1 MRSFKVIEKKA
12 AMTENQYTLALAIA
26 KRVRHIRSG
35 APTLSPIPN
44 PGENPVEA
52 AFEEFA
58 DSQIAFSVEGVDEGV
73 KDNDKKK

>member
-1 MRSFKVIEKKA
+1 MRKFMIIEKKA
-12 AMTENQYTLALAIA
+12 AMTENQYTLSRAIA

-35 APTLSPIPN
+35 APTLSLVPD

-58 DSQIAFSVEGVDEGV
+58 DSQIAFSVEGADDGV
-73 KDNDKKK
+73 KDNDKK